1 MIDLSLD
8 SHDVQRR
15 SLSKNQEGGHMN
27 LMAMNKVLEP
37 KEVAQM
43 LRVSVRTITRLAER
57 GELSGFKVG
66 DLWRF
71 YQSDVEAYVEAQ
83 RRKQQGR

>member
-1 MIDLSLD
+1 
-8 SHDVQRR
+8 
-15 SLSKNQEGGHMN
+15 MN
-27 LMAMNKVLEP
+27 LMAMDKILEP

-57 GELSGFKVG
+57 GEMKSFKVG

-71 YQSDVEAYVEAQ
+71 YQSDVEAYIEAQ
-83 RRKQQGR
+83 RRKQQERQ

>member
-1 MIDLSLD
+1 
-8 SHDVQRR
+8 
-15 SLSKNQEGGHMN
+15 MN
-27 LMAMNKVLEP
+27 IVAMDQVLEP

-43 LRVSVRTITRLAER
+43 LKVSVRTITRLAER

-71 YQSDVEAYVEAQ
+71 YQKDIEAYVEAQ
-83 RRKQQGR
+83 RRKQQGNL